1 MVVAC
6 VPRVC
11 ACVQG
16 RVPHRRRVE
25 PRVALVAVR
34 VGEPELTRP
43 HQRAAAARVVLDD
56 TRGEDQVARREGRS
70 QRAADAEGEDE
81 LRPRR

>member
-1 MVVAC
+1 M
-6 VPRVC
+6 R
-11 ACVQG
+11 QG

-34 VGEPELTRP
+34 VGEPELARP
-43 HQRAAAARVVLDD
+43 HQRAAAARVVLDH
-56 TRGEDQVARREGRS
+56 TRGKDQVARREGRS